1 MQIVKE
7 HVDIPLQSMNPKWLS
22 ENSYKEGQ
30 KE

>member
-7 HVDIPLQSMNPKWLS
+7 HVDIPLQSTNPKWLS